1 MKIWR
6 KIITRHRKVLEMI
19 CQRTVFNS
27 QSNISPN
34 LKAVTIK
41 HRRVSLKIKQ
51 PQEEVQLSSSH
62 PIGGLQRLKKL
73 RSRKLQ
79 RNRNLQKL
87 CESLK

>member
-6 KIITRHRKVLEMI
+6 KITTRHRKVLEMI

-27 QSNISPN
+27 QSNISN
-34 LKAVTIK
+34 LIAVIK
-41 HRRVSLKIKQ
+41 LRRVSLNIKQ
-51 PQEEVQLSSSH
+51 QPLEEVQLSSSH
-62 PIGGLQRLKKL
+62 PIGGRQRLKKS

-79 RNRNLQKL
+79 RNRNLQRRR